1 MGKSLTDARA
11 GFVNQY
17 TDMGIIDIGI
27 GGGAFVNEMNCF
39 GYDVNEKAIEWLLD
53 RFSFIDPYDAEDK
66 SINAITCWDS
76 LEHIPE
82 PEKLIKKV
90 KNYVF
95 VSIPIFN
102 SGFHALKSKHFKPG
116 EHLWYMSNNGLIDW
130 LNRLGFDCIDS
141 NDMETK
147 IGREGIYTYAFKRR
161 V

>member
-1 MGKSLTDARA
+1 MGKSLTDARIS
-11 GFVNQY
+11 FVSQY

-27 GGGAFVNEMNCF
+27 GGGAFVNEMDCF

-53 RFSFIDPYDAEDK
+53 RFSFIDPYDAGDK

-82 PEKLIKKV
+82 PERLIEKV

-102 SGFHALKSKHFKPG
+102 SGFHVLKSKHFKPG
-116 EHLWYMSNNGLIDW
+116 EHLWYFTNNGLIDW
-130 LNRLGFDCIDS
+130 FDRLGFDCIDS
-141 NDMETK
+141 NKMESDL
-147 IGREGIYTYAFKRR
+147 GREGIYTYAFRR
-161 V
+161 R

>member
-1 MGKSLTDARA
+1 MGKSLTNARA
-11 GFVNQY
+11 SFVNQY

-53 RFSFIDPYDAEDK
+53 RFSFIDPYTLEDK

-82 PEKLIKKV
+82 PERLIEKV

-102 SGFHALKSKHFKPG
+102 SGFHILKSKHFKPG
-116 EHLWYMSNNGLIDW
+116 EHLYYFTEHGIIHYMDNNG
-130 LNRLGFDCIDS
+130 FSCIESSDI
-141 NDMETK
+141 ETEL
-147 IGREGIYTYAFKRR
+147 GREGIKTYAFRR
-161 V
+161 KI